1 MPYQYI
7 EIGKR
12 NNKKIKINKVIVME
26 SPSLKNF
33 ARIVISGMYKNLERV
48 VFGTDRYTSAEMTNN
63 ILSGV
68 ELPNMVF
75 KELCIGCEGCAN
87 ICPTKAIEMVEIEPI
102 QLTETYA
109 KNSIPKIDAEKC
121 IFCLYCNDFCPV
133 FSVFDEISP
142 IHPRH
147 VGDYNEDGTLTVDID
162 LKKLLERPVDIPE
175 EQLKKISTVLSI
187 NLSKMVKS
195 EKTKK

>member
-1 MPYQYI
+1 M
-7 EIGKR
+7 ENRKR
-12 NNKKIKINKVIVME
+12 NRTIKNKNYKVIVME

-33 ARIVISGMYKNLERV
+33 ARIIVSGIYENLERV
-48 VFGTDRYTSAEMTNN
+48 VFGTDSYTSVEMTNN

-87 ICPTKAIEMVEIEPI
+87 ICPTKAIEMVETEPV
-102 QLTETYA
+102 QLTKTYT
-109 KNSIPKIDAEKC
+109 KNSIPKIDAEQC
-121 IFCLYCNDFCPV
+121 VFCLYCNDFCPV
-133 FSVFDEISP
+133 FSVFNEISP

-147 VGDYNEDGTLTVDID
+147 VGDYNEDGTLSVAVD

-175 EQLKKISTVLSI
+175 EQLKKISTILSV

-195 EKTKK
+195 EKNNE